1 MERLRQQL
9 PIDDYKSMYPSQQ
22 PEQVKDDSDL
32 LKLSLHTWL
41 GDAQAANTKEID
53 KEEYT
58 ATQFVDTSTKTWGN

>member
-1 MERLRQQL
+1 MITRVCTRL
-9 PIDDYKSMYPSQQ
+9 SSQN
-22 PEQVKDDSDL
+22 L